1 MKMNRTL
8 LTLFTVALLA
18 LLPGVGLAQNNPEN
32 PAPSDNGQ
40 NSGASENETNMPMK
54 KLMLKTD
61 QVTNTVGI
69 VLKKISPNLWAGMYE
84 VTQQSYKKVMDG
96 NPSAFQG
103 KEHPVD
109 SVTWNDAMDFCKKL
123 TGQEQKAGE
132 LPDGFVYTLPTQAQW
147 EQLVGNAS
155 LSDAV
160 MSLNLQRQHS
170 TAVVGSRG
178 PNNNGLYDTR
188 GNVKEWCLDPQD
200 KPYRVLRGGA
210 WDTYIEIN
218 SRLDF
223 REYSAP
229 EKTKNDYGFRVVLEP
244 GAAAQ

>member
-8 LTLFTVALLA
+8 FTLITVALLS
-18 LLPGVGLAQNNPEN
+18 LLPAIGRAQNDTEN
-32 PAPSDNGQ
+32 PSPSDTDQ
-40 NSGASENETNMPMK
+40 NAGTAENETNMPMR
-54 KLMLKTD
+54 KLMLKND
-61 QVTNTVGI
+61 EVTNTVGM
-69 VLKKISPNLWAGMYE
+69 VLKKISPTLWAGMYE
-84 VTQQSYKKVMDG
+84 VTQQSYQKVMDG

-103 KEHPVD
+103 KVHPVD
-109 SVTWNDAMDFCKKL
+109 SVTWNDAMAFCTKL
-123 TGQEQKAGE
+123 TEREQKADE
-132 LPDGFVYTLPTQAQW
+132 LPKGFVYTLPTQAQW

-160 MSLNLQRQHS
+160 MSLNMQRQSS
-170 TAVVGSRG
+170 TAPVGSKG

-210 WDTYIEIN
+210 WDTYIDIN
-218 SRLDF
+218 ARLDF

-229 EKTKNDYGFRVVLEP
+229 EMTKNDYGFRVVLEP
-244 GAAAQ
+244 AGSQ

>member
-8 LTLFTVALLA
+8 LTLITVALLS
-18 LLPGVGLAQNNPEN
+18 LLPAIGRAQNDTETPT
-32 PAPSDNGQ
+32 PSDQDQ
-40 NSGASENETNMPMK
+40 NAAAAEDETNLPMR

-61 QVTNTVGI
+61 QVTNTVGM
-69 VLKKISPNLWAGMYE
+69 VLKKISANLWAGEYE
-84 VTQQSYKKVMDG
+84 VTQQSYQKVMNG

-103 KEHPVD
+103 KTHPVD
-109 SVTWNDAMDFCKKL
+109 SVLWNDVMTFCKRL
-123 TGQEQKAGE
+123 TERERKADE
-132 LPDGFVYTLPTQAQW
+132 LPKGFAYTLPTQAQW
-147 EQLVGNAS
+147 VQLTGNAS

-160 MSLNLQRQHS
+160 MSLNMQRRSS
-170 TAVVGSRG
+170 TAPVGSLG

-200 KPYRVLRGGA
+200 QPYRVLRGGA

-223 REYSAP
+223 REYSALDQ
-229 EKTKNDYGFRVVLEP
+229 TKNDYGFRVVLEP
-244 GAAAQ
+244 EGSQ